1 MRLVRKLLITAQIC
15 WLILKRTCLWSIFT
29 NLHSS
34 PVTFTRLYVQPEL
47 VTQIMFF
54 SMSNKVTKRE
64 ENKYKIKN
72 EWPKIGL
79 NASKE
84 FKFDI
89 EL

>member
-1 MRLVRKLLITAQIC
+1 
-15 WLILKRTCLWSIFT
+15 
-29 NLHSS
+29 
-34 PVTFTRLYVQPEL
+34 
-47 VTQIMFF
+47 MFF

-89 EL
+89 ELWCHSMTNGDRPQFQVVNASCLYLPLHGKNEIVKL